1 MLARFTIV
9 LLWKAFAGI
18 LFLHAVKEIS
28 GVQDIRNSARTK
40 NAKEK

>member
-1 MLARFTIV
+1 MLAKFTIV
-9 LLWKAFAGI
+9 LLWKVFAGV

-40 NAKEK
+40 NSREK